1 MNPGSVFNIQD
12 TGLLN
17 IAAQDILLR
26 LFLAFAL
33 SVIIS
38 QTYRMTHKGFSYSYQ
53 MVVGIV
59 MCSLIVT
66 MVLMVINNSI
76 ARAFGLVGALSIIR
90 FRTPIKDIKDILFLF
105 FAIAVGI
112 ACGAGAFKI
121 AIISTLIT
129 VCIAYILFQLK
140 FGQKKQ
146 DEFLLKIIGK
156 NIGKTSQNPGKAPY
170 EEILENYSKAF
181 RVIEVSSLGEDT
193 TEVIYDYKF
202 TDASN
207 IAKLVAELNALD
219 NIEKV
224 FVLSAKHNLD
234 IQ

>member
-1 MNPGSVFNIQD
+1 MDTSNVFNLQN
-12 TGLLN
+12 TGLLS
-17 IAAQDILLR
+17 ISAQDILLR
-26 LFLAFAL
+26 LFFAFLL
-33 SVIIS
+33 SGVIS
-38 QTYRMTHKGFSYSYQ
+38 QVYRMTHKGFSYSYH

-66 MVLMVINNSI
+66 MVLMVIDNSI

-90 FRTPIKDIKDILFLF
+90 FRTPIKDVKDILFLF

-121 AIISTLIT
+121 AVISTLVT

-156 NIGKTSQNPGKAPY
+156 NIGKTSQNPGKAPH
-170 EEILENYSKAF
+170 EEILENYSKEF

-193 TEVIYDYKF
+193 MEVIYDYKF

-207 IAKLVAELNALD
+207 ITKLIAELNALP
-219 NIEKV
+219 NIDKV